1 VSDPS
6 VPASSPPRAW
16 PDLAGRTEGAH
27 HLLPVRV
34 YYEDTDFS
42 GLAYHASYLRWCER
56 GRSDWLRLLGIH
68 HHQLA
73 AAQNPAAFVVRKLT
87 IDYLKPARID
97 EVLEVVS
104 ACAGLTTATLTLA
117 QEVRRDS
124 VLLAKVEV
132 LVVLVSAAGRPLRLP
147 AGVREAFGVP
157 VGF

>member
-1 VSDPS
+1 V
-6 VPASSPPRAW
+6 SSPPSAPHPW
-16 PDLAGRTEGAH
+16 PDLAGRIDGLRH
-27 HLLPVRV
+27 ILPVRV

-68 HHQLA
+68 HHQLLA
-73 AAQNPAAFVVRKLT
+73 APTPAAFVVRKLT

-97 EVLEVVS
+97 EALEVVS
-104 ACAGLTTATLTLA
+104 ACAELTTATLTLA
-117 QEVRRDS
+117 QEVRRTG

-147 AGVREAFGVP
+147 LGVREAFGV
-157 VGF
+157 